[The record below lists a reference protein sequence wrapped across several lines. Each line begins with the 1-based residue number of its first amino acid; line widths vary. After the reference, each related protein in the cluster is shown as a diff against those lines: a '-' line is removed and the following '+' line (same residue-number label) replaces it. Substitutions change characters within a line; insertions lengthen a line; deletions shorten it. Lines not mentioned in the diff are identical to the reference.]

1 MGKTLIDA
9 AIEFPFHVHDQH
21 VRNVKKEINNK
32 SMVPLNCKN
41 SIGYGFMFVDIRS
54 VNT

>member
-21 VRNVKKEINNK
+21 VRNVTKEINK

-41 SIGYGFMFVDIRS
+41 SIGYGFMFVDIRT